1 MVSIE
6 SLPKSLR
13 RRSEEGRVD
22 PNDVASAV
30 RRAADGDRVAWDM
43 LVEAFTPYL
52 FAVAS
57 TFRLGSA
64 DAAEVVQTTWLRL
77 VEHLDA
83 INQPEALGGWLA
95 TTARR
100 EALRLV
106 RTRGREQ
113 LTDDVEIG
121 AASPSSGLPDP
132 EQHAIDADRSRMLC
146 HAFGR
151 LPENCQVLLH
161 LMAVGVLSYAEIA
174 AQLEMPIGSI
184 GPTRGRCLGR
194 LRRLMAELGV
204 GA

>member
-6 SLPKSLR
+6 SLPNSLR

-30 RRAADGDRVAWDM
+30 RRAADGDRAAWDM

-52 FAVAS
+52 FAVTS

-113 LTDDVEIG
+113 LTDDFEIG
-121 AASPSSGLPDP
+121 AAPPPSGPSEP
-132 EQHAIDADRSRMLC
+132 EQHAIDADRKRMLRR
-146 HAFGR
+146 AFGR
-151 LPENCQVLLH
+151 LPDNCQVLLH
-161 LMAVGVLSYAEIA
+161 LIAVGMLSYAEIA
-174 AQLEMPIGSI
+174 AQLE
-184 GPTRGRCLGR
+184 
-194 LRRLMAELGV
+194 
-204 GA
+204 

>member
-6 SLPKSLR
+6 SLPHPLR
-13 RRSEEGRVD
+13 REGRVD
-22 PNDVASAV
+22 PNDVAAAV
-30 RRAADGDRVAWDM
+30 RRAADGDRVAWDT

-64 DAAEVVQTTWLRL
+64 DTAEVVQTTWLRL
-77 VEHLDA
+77 VEHLDT
-83 INQPEALGGWLA
+83 IHRPEAVGGWLA

-113 LTDDVEIG
+113 LTGDVEIVAELSAG
-121 AASPSSGLPDP
+121 GQSEP
-132 EQHAIDADRSRMLC
+132 EQHAIDADRGRLLRR
-146 HAFGR
+146 AFSR

-161 LMAVGVLSYAEIA
+161 LLTIGLLSYAEIA

-184 GPTRGRCLGR
+184 GPTRGRCLDR
-194 LRRLMAELGV
+194 LRLLVTELGV